1 MDTNPTDHP
10 QSKDPATKSSL
21 FDIISKKQPHLNK
34 PDSKE
39 PELPF
44 SLSLTTRNNS
54 KSFLHLKQSKKPIK
68 WSDQDSRTFFKC
80 LEIFGMDFSMI
91 KEVLSHKTQR
101 QILRKFHK
109 EKKRNPEAIE
119 KALQLH
125 ESNVLGR
132 DKVCHT
138 FLDRM
143 FHHTN
148 SDHISENFSDDS
160 LDKAVSKKL
169 KLMIEDSKDETDQK
183 DDKKETQI
191 KPLDFYLQD

>member
-1 MDTNPTDHP
+1 MDINIQD
-10 QSKDPATKSSL
+10 QIQAKDKPNKSSL
-21 FDIISKKQPHLNK
+21 FEIISKKQAPATK
-34 PDSKE
+34 VEFKE
-39 PELPF
+39 PETHF
-44 SLSLTTRNNS
+44 NLSLTTKNNS
-54 KSFLHLKQSKKPIK
+54 KSLLHLKQSKKPIK
-68 WSDQDSRTFFKC
+68 WSEQDSRTFFKC

-119 KALQLH
+119 KALQMH
-125 ESNVLGR
+125 ESNLIGR
-132 DKVCHT
+132 DKACHN
-138 FLDRM
+138 FLDQV
-143 FHHTN
+143 FHHTS

-169 KLMIEDSKDETDQK
+169 KLMIEDSKDEKDPR
-183 DDKKETQI
+183 DDKEENQI